1 MHEDIKITH
10 EIDINGSLWVNS
22 AKYEY
27 VDKIVVGYDDIDIYW
42 KGKMIGSIARENLQ
56 TMLEQNY
63 EENTTIDLIEEL
75 AHSFNM
81 KKVGDL

>member
-1 MHEDIKITH
+1 
-10 EIDINGSLWVNS
+10 
-22 AKYEY
+22 
-27 VDKIVVGYDDIDIYW
+27 
-42 KGKMIGSIARENLQ
+42 MIGSIARENLQ

-75 AHSFNM
+75 THSFNM

>member
-1 MHEDIKITH
+1 
-10 EIDINGSLWVNS
+10 
-22 AKYEY
+22 
-27 VDKIVVGYDDIDIYW
+27 
-42 KGKMIGSIARENLQ
+42 MIGSIARENLQ